1 MKNKSNNILIL
12 IGSII
17 STLGSIA
24 SISFISYM
32 LYVNATIAYFFPLPG
47 LLFKAFFN
55 LIGLGLAITSL
66 ILSILITIPKFI
78 NNKKLIL
85 VAGILNIGFGF
96 IIGGVLLIIG
106 VFNMTNAPVI
116 TLTNTDTQM
125 ISNSNQVVKEKNTLK
140 TQKKS
145 SSLKTTQK
153 PFKYK
158 ELILAGLILTLLGSI
173 AGTIIMTESAVIWT
187 KDLHN
192 GNIIFSRNGLT
203 PNLASIYTQPVFF
216 FILLLM
222 SISCLSTIKKSN
234 DILLIFIAAISIP
247 LFYPIVINTIGGI
260 LILAGVTI
268 KKIIEPKTKSNK

>member
-12 IGSII
+12 IGGII
-17 STLGSIA
+17 STLGSIT

-32 LYVNATIAYFFPLPG
+32 LYVNVTIAYFFPLPG

-125 ISNSNQVVKEKNTLK
+125 ISNSNQVVKKNTLK

-158 ELILAGLILTLLGSI
+158 ELILAGLVLTLLGSI

-203 PNLASIYTQPVFF
+203 PHLASIYTQPVFF

-222 SISCLSTIKKSN
+222 SISGLSTIKKSN
-234 DILLIFIAAISIP
+234 DTLLILIAAISIP

-268 KKIIEPKTKSNK
+268 KKIIEPKTKINK

>member
-12 IGSII
+12 IGGII
-17 STLGSIA
+17 STLGSIT

-32 LYVNATIAYFFPLPG
+32 LYVNVTIAYFFPLPG

-125 ISNSNQVVKEKNTLK
+125 ISNSNQVVKKNTLK
-140 TQKKS
+140 TQKK
-145 SSLKTTQK
+145 
-153 PFKYK
+153 
-158 ELILAGLILTLLGSI
+158 I
-173 AGTIIMTESAVIWT
+173 
-187 KDLHN
+187 
-192 GNIIFSRNGLT
+192 
-203 PNLASIYTQPVFF
+203 
-216 FILLLM
+216 
-222 SISCLSTIKKSN
+222 
-234 DILLIFIAAISIP
+234 
-247 LFYPIVINTIGGI
+247 
-260 LILAGVTI
+260 
-268 KKIIEPKTKSNK
+268 

>member
-12 IGSII
+12 VGGII
-17 STLGSIA
+17 STLGSIT

-32 LYVNATIAYFFPLPG
+32 LYVNVTIAYFFPLPG

-116 TLTNTDTQM
+116 TLTNTDTQI
-125 ISNSNQVVKEKNTLK
+125 ISNSNQVVKKNTLK

-158 ELILAGLILTLLGSI
+158 ELILVGLVLTLLGSI

-203 PNLASIYTQPVFF
+203 PHLASIYTQPVFF

-222 SISCLSTIKKSN
+222 SISGLSTIKKSN
-234 DILLIFIAAISIP
+234 DTLLILIAAISIP
-247 LFYPIVINTIGGI
+247 LFYPIVINAIGGI

-268 KKIIEPKTKSNK
+268 KKIVEPKTKINK